1 MKGTFIT
8 LFCFIVLIFT
18 ACDSGTGLSDD
29 INGEI
34 AIQLEKNPASS
45 AGTSSPYTP
54 FILQEDIVSYD
65 WETHTLTL
73 TLEGI
78 LKFSSKPITDRKKF
92 FVTIG
97 DKEMYSGEFYN
108 PAMSYI
114 IKAPVISILGNTG
127 LSKRQFRIDKGY
139 PPHLAE
145 KDQRN
150 NMQLYNAL
158 KARNLLQ

>member
-1 MKGTFIT
+1 MKGTFIS
-8 LFCFIVLIFT
+8 LFCFIVLALT
-18 ACDSGTGLSDD
+18 ACDSGNNLADE
-29 INGEI
+29 NNKEI

-45 AGTSSPYTP
+45 VGTPEPYEP

-78 LKFSSKPITDRKKF
+78 LKFSDKPLPVGEKF

-97 DKEMYSGEFYN
+97 DKEIYSGEFYN

-114 IKAPVISILGNTG
+114 IKTPVISILRNTE
-127 LSKRQFRIDKGY
+127 LSKRQFRIDRGA
-139 PPHLAE
+139 PPHLVE